1 MGEKKNT
8 DGARVMCHSHL
19 VNTSLFVI
27 FTNQHL
33 QNLDRSQNQMAIE
46 VTLNTFFY
54 HHKEKQK
61 KAIWPRQTSFQ
72 LGINGQSKFNQSKIL
87 KVLQSLQVHGER
99 Q

>member
-1 MGEKKNT
+1 
-8 DGARVMCHSHL
+8 MCHSHL

-46 VTLNTFFY
+46 VTLNTFFC

-61 KAIWPRQTSFQ
+61 K
-72 LGINGQSKFNQSKIL
+72 QSGHARLISSWALMDNQNLISQKF
-87 KVLQSLQVHGER
+87 
-99 Q
+99 